1 MPDKPEAAAL
11 QEEDSEI
18 EYIPLDKRGQE
29 PPKKRGFLKRL
40 LDCLSIETVTRYGS
54 SPNPSSGEE
63 VEEDV
68 IEF

>member
-1 MPDKPEAAAL
+1 MKP
-11 QEEDSEI
+11 DSEI
-18 EYIPLDKRGQE
+18 EYIPLDDGEPE
-29 PPKKRGFLKRL
+29 PPKKRGFLTRL
-40 LDCLSIETVTRYGS
+40 LDCLSREKVIRYGS